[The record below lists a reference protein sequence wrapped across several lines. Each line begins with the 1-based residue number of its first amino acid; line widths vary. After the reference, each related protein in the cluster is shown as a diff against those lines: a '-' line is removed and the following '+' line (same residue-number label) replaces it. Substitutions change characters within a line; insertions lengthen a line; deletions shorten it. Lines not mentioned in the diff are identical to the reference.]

1 MADSYN
7 DYPKAASENAKRA
20 LKFREETDNKNGCGT
35 PVGWARAN
43 QLANGENISEDTIKR
58 MASFN
63 RHRQNK
69 DVPYEEGCG
78 GLMWDAWGGTEGID
92 WAIRKSEQIDRE
104 KEKAMAKKLN
114 QIEFNILGTIDS
126 FLESNKGVLKN
137 TLDSAEGKPVVFNIA
152 SEGGDFF
159 EGLAMSRLIA
169 DYSGET
175 TAKGY
180 GLVASAA
187 TLIMMACDNK
197 IMSKNSYFMIH
208 SGWTITEGNADKME
222 KSLNLLNS
230 IDDQMAQI
238 YTAQLQSKDK
248 LIKGSYEKTLEM
260 VKSMM
265 KAETWMTADEAMQMG
280 FIDSVIEDSEIDGYK
295 NYEAVMNKV
304 RAQSKFKNIPKLKNE
319 NVMNDKKSFLKQLAA
334 FFGMKAEIMPDET
347 EVVEEPMMPESEVE
361 IEIEKSFEDYT
372 PEEKIDWYKKRI
384 AELESGMSEM
394 ESKMK
399 EMAAT
404 MEMDKKKMEESAAVA
419 LAKQNN
425 YKVAAQSTNVSNN
438 KYTKEQIK
446 ASSDLVKQ
454 LFKK

>member
-1 MADSYN
+1 
-7 DYPKAASENAKRA
+7 
-20 LKFREETDNKNGCGT
+20 
-35 PVGWARAN
+35 
-43 QLANGENISEDTIKR
+43 
-58 MASFN
+58 
-63 RHRQNK
+63 
-69 DVPYEEGCG
+69 
-78 GLMWDAWGGTEGID
+78 
-92 WAIRKSEQIDRE
+92 
-104 KEKAMAKKLN
+104 
-114 QIEFNILGTIDS
+114 
-126 FLESNKGVLKN
+126 
-137 TLDSAEGKPVVFNIA
+137 
-152 SEGGDFF
+152 
-159 EGLAMSRLIA
+159 
-169 DYSGET
+169 
-175 TAKGY
+175 
-180 GLVASAA
+180 
-187 TLIMMACDNK
+187 
-197 IMSKNSYFMIH
+197 MIH
-208 SGWTITEGNADKME
+208 SAWTMTEGNADKMQ
-222 KSLNLLNS
+222 KSLTLLNS
-230 IDDQMAQI
+230 IDDQMAKI

-248 LIKGSYEKTLEM
+248 LVKGSYDKTMEM
-260 VKSMM
+260 VKGMM

-319 NVMNDKKSFLKQLAA
+319 SVMNDKKSFLKQLAA
-334 FFGMKAEIMPDET
+334 FFGMKAEIMPEET
-347 EVVEEPMMPESEVE
+347 EVVEEPILPESEME

-425 YKVAAQSTNVSNN
+425 YKVANQSTGVSNS

-446 ASSDLVKQ
+446 ASNDLVKQ

>member
-69 DVPYEEGCG
+69 DVPYKDGCG

-104 KEKAMAKKLN
+104 KSKAMAKKLN

-159 EGLAMSRLIA
+159 EGLAMAEIIA
-169 DYSGET
+169 NYSGET
-175 TAKGY
+175 TGKGV

-187 TLIMMACDNK
+187 TLILMACDVK
-197 IMSKNSYFMIH
+197 MMSKNSYFMIH
-208 SGWTITEGNADKME
+208 SAWTMTEGNADKMQ

-230 IDDQMAQI
+230 IDDQMAKI

-248 LIKGSYEKTLEM
+248 LIKGSYEKTLEA
-260 VKSMM
+260 VKGMM
-265 KAETWMTADEAMQMG
+265 KAETWMTADEAMEMG
-280 FIDSVIEDSEIDGYK
+280 FIDGVIEEADVDGYK

-319 NVMNDKKSFLKQLAA
+319 TVMNDKKTFLQQLAS
-334 FFGMKAEIMPDET
+334 FFGMKAEYVE
-347 EVVEEPMMPESEVE
+347 EVVEEKELPESEME
-361 IEIEKSFEDYT
+361 IEIEKSFDDYT

-404 MEMDKKKMEESAAVA
+404 MEMGEKKMEEAAAVA
-419 LAKQNN
+419 LAKQQN
-425 YKVAAQSTNVSNN
+425 YKVAAQSSTVNN
-438 KYTKEQIK
+438 SKYTKEQIK
-446 ASSDLVKQ
+446 ASNDLVKQ

>member
-1 MADSYN
+1 MADSYD
-7 DYPKAASENAKRA
+7 DYPKAASENAQRA
-20 LKFREETDNKNGCGT
+20 LNWAEENGWGT
-35 PVGWARAN
+35 CLEATGKARAN
-43 QLANGENISEDTIKR
+43 QLAKREPISRDTIAR
-58 MASFN
+58 MASFK
-63 RHRQNK
+63 RHQQHKN
-69 DVPYEEGCG
+69 VPYGEGCG
-78 GLMWDAWGGTEGID
+78 GLAWDAWGGDEGIE
-92 WAIRKSEQIDRE
+92 WAIRKLDQIDRE

-159 EGLAMSRLIA
+159 EGLAMAELIA
-169 DYSGET
+169 GYNGET
-175 TAKGY
+175 TGKGV

-187 TLIMMACDNK
+187 TLILMACDNK
-197 IMSKNSYFMIH
+197 VMSKNSYFMIH
-208 SGWTITEGNADKME
+208 SAWTMVEGNADKMQ
-222 KSLNLLNS
+222 KSLTLLNS
-230 IDDQMAQI
+230 IDDQMAKI

-248 LIKGSYEKTLEM
+248 LVKGSYDKTLEM
-260 VKSMM
+260 VKGMM

-280 FIDSVIEDSEIDGYK
+280 FIDGVIEEADVDGYK

-319 NVMNDKKSFLKQLAA
+319 SVMNDKKSFLKQLAA
-334 FFGMKAEIMPDET
+334 FFGMKAEIMPEET
-347 EVVEEPMMPESEVE
+347 EVVEEPMMPESEME

-384 AELESGMSEM
+384 AELEQGLSTM
-394 ESKMK
+394 ESKCK
-399 EMAAT
+399 DLTAQLEMGT
-404 MEMDKKKMEESAAVA
+404 KKMEESAAVA

-425 YKVAAQSTNVSNN
+425 YKVANQSTGVSNS

-446 ASSDLVKQ
+446 ASSDLVKT

>member
-1 MADSYN
+1 MTDSYN

-43 QLANGENISEDTIKR
+43 QLAKGENISEDTIKR

-78 GLMWDAWGGTEGID
+78 GLMWDAWGGTEGIE

-104 KEKAMAKKLN
+104 KQKAMAKKLN

-159 EGLAMSRLIA
+159 EGLAMAELIA
-169 DYSGET
+169 NYSGET
-175 TAKGY
+175 TGKGV

-187 TLIMMACDNK
+187 TLILMACDIK
-197 IMSKNSYFMIH
+197 MMSKNSYFMIH
-208 SGWTITEGNADKME
+208 SAWTMTEGNADKMQ

-230 IDDQMAQI
+230 IDDQMAKI

-248 LIKGSYEKTLEM
+248 LIKGSYEKTLEA
-260 VKSMM
+260 VKGMM
-265 KAETWMTADEAMQMG
+265 KAETWMTADEAMEMG
-280 FIDSVIEDSEIDGYK
+280 FIDGVVEDSEIDGYK

-334 FFGMKAEIMPDET
+334 FFGMKAEIMPEET

>member
-20 LKFREETDNKNGCGT
+20 LKFREITDNKNGCGT

-43 QLANGENISEDTIKR
+43 QLAKGENISEDTIKR

-78 GLMWDAWGGTEGID
+78 GLMWDAWGGTEGIE

-104 KEKAMAKKLN
+104 KQKAMAKKLN

-159 EGLAMSRLIA
+159 EGLAMAELIA
-169 DYSGET
+169 GYNGET
-175 TAKGY
+175 TGKGV

-187 TLIMMACDNK
+187 TLILMACDVK
-197 IMSKNSYFMIH
+197 MMSKNSYFMIH
-208 SGWTITEGNADKME
+208 SAWTMTEGNADKMQ

-230 IDDQMAQI
+230 IDDQMAKI

-248 LIKGSYEKTLEM
+248 LIKGSYDKTLEM
-260 VKSMM
+260 VKGMM
-265 KAETWMTADEAMQMG
+265 KAETWMTADEAMEMG
-280 FIDSVIEDSEIDGYK
+280 FIDSVIEEADVDGYK

-319 NVMNDKKSFLKQLAA
+319 NFMNDKKTFLQQLAS
-334 FFGMKAEIMPDET
+334 FFGMKAEYVE
-347 EVVEEPMMPESEVE
+347 EVVEEKEMPESEME
-361 IEIEKSFEDYT
+361 IEIEKSFDDYT
-372 PEEKIDWYKKRI
+372 PEEKIEWYKKRI

-425 YKVAAQSTNVSNN
+425 YKVAAQSANVSNN

>member
-20 LKFREETDNKNGCGT
+20 LKFREETDNQNGCGT

-69 DVPYEEGCG
+69 DVPYKDGCG
-78 GLMWDAWGGTEGID
+78 GLMWDAWGGTEGVD

-104 KEKAMAKKLN
+104 KSKAMAKKLN

-126 FLESNKGVLKN
+126 FLESNKGELKT
-137 TLDSAEGKPVVFNIA
+137 TLDTAEGKPIVFNIA

-159 EGLAMSRLIA
+159 EGLAMAELIA
-169 DYSGET
+169 QYTGET
-175 TAKGY
+175 TAKGV

-187 TLIMMACDNK
+187 TLIMMACDQK
-197 IMSKNSYFMIH
+197 MMSANSYFMIH
-208 SGWTITEGNADKME
+208 SAWTMVEGNADKMQ

-230 IDDQMAQI
+230 IDEQMAKI
-238 YTAQLQSKDK
+238 YTDQIQSKEK

-260 VKSMM
+260 VRQMM
-265 KAETWMTADEAMQMG
+265 KNETWMTASEAMDLG
-280 FIDSVIEDSEIDGYK
+280 FIDGVIEDSEIDGYK

-319 NVMNDKKSFLKQLAA
+319 TVMNDKKTFLQQLAT
-334 FFGMKAEIMPDET
+334 FFGMKAEYVE
-347 EVVEEPMMPESEVE
+347 EVVEEKEMPASEME
-361 IEIEKSFEDYT
+361 IEIEKSFDDYT

-404 MEMDKKKMEESAAVA
+404 MEMGEKKMEEAAAVA
-419 LAKQNN
+419 LAKQQN
-425 YKVAAQSTNVSNN
+425 YKVAAQTSNVQNS
-438 KYTKEQIK
+438 KYTKDQIK
-446 ASSDLVKQ
+446 ASNDLVKQ

>member
-20 LKFREETDNKNGCGT
+20 LKFREETDNQNGCGT

-69 DVPYEEGCG
+69 DVPYKDGCG
-78 GLMWDAWGGTEGID
+78 GLMWDAWGGTEGVE

-104 KEKAMAKKLN
+104 KSKAMAKKLN

-126 FLESNKGVLKN
+126 FLESNKGELKT
-137 TLDSAEGKPVVFNIA
+137 TLDTAEGKPVVFNIA

-159 EGLAMSRLIA
+159 EGLAMSELIA
-169 DYSGET
+169 QYTGET
-175 TAKGY
+175 TAKGV

-187 TLIMMACDNK
+187 TLIMMACDQK
-197 IMSKNSYFMIH
+197 MMSANSYFMIH
-208 SGWTITEGNADKME
+208 SAWTMVEGNAEKMQ

-230 IDDQMAQI
+230 IDEQMAKI
-238 YTAQLQSKDK
+238 YTAQIQSKDK

-260 VKSMM
+260 VRQMM
-265 KAETWMTADEAMQMG
+265 KNETWMTASEAMDLG
-280 FIDSVIEDSEIDGYK
+280 FIDGVIEESEVDGYK
-295 NYEAVMNKV
+295 NYEAVLNKV
-304 RAQSKFKNIPKLKNE
+304 RAESKFKNIPKLKIDNR
-319 NVMNDKKSFLKQLAA
+319 MNDKKTFLQQLAT
-334 FFGMKAEIMPDET
+334 FFGMKAEY
-347 EVVEEPMMPESEVE
+347 VEEIVEKEMPASEME
-361 IEIEKSFEDYT
+361 IEIEKSFE
-372 PEEKIDWYKKRI
+372 
-384 AELESGMSEM
+384 ELESGMSEM

-404 MEMDKKKMEESAAVA
+404 MEMGEKKMEEAAAVA
-419 LAKQNN
+419 LAKQQN
-425 YKVAAQSTNVSNN
+425 YKVAAQTSTVNN
-438 KYTKEQIK
+438 SKYTKEQIK
-446 ASSDLVKQ
+446 ASNDLVKQ